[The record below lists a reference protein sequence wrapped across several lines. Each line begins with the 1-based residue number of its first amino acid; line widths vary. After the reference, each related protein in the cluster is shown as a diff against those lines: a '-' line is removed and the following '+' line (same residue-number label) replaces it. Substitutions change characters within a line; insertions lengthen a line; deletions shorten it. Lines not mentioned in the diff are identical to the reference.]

1 MLHSFVRGTLLSW
14 HDSYVGKKWNSLES
28 CSSMLVLDLME
39 RKKQEGFQRCRTVG
53 TSNQIFIYVF
63 FFLDWAR
70 VYIDVFS
77 ILCS

>member
-39 RKKQEGFQRCRTVG
+39 RKKRGFSKMQNSRNKQ
-53 TSNQIFIYVF
+53 SNLHLCV